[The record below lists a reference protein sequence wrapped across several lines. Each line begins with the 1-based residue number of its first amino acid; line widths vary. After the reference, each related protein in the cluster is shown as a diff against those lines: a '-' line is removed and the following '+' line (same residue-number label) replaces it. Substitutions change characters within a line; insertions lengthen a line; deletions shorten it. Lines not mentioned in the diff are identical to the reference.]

1 MAKPLIPLLISVNK
15 LAILFEE
22 EQSEGIRS
30 GNKIDTLICKESSVT
45 ILNRRNHPVTVKRGD
60 IITKSDLVVGENGVV
75 IGKIKARN
83 ITVAGVIKGELEAT
97 GKLELIPTANV
108 QGEAKMSLLV
118 VEEGAVFQGNCQQLP
133 KDQKGKPLKIETPL
147 GADPKKE

>member
-1 MAKPLIPLLISVNK
+1 MKRGNHDLGNK
-15 LAILFEE
+15 
-22 EQSEGIRS
+22 
-30 GNKIDTLICKESSVT
+30 KIDTLIGKESSVT
-45 ILNRRNHPVTVKRGD
+45 GSLESSGTIRVDGKFEGD